1 MRFGRVN
8 NATRIRVENCAK
20 KKEKKKKERVCECK
34 RFITPR
40 VYACTGALTL
50 YNTIAGRRI
59 PAGERENTVR
69 QISSARPDQLR
80 WNVAA
85 QRQTT
90 KCTPMDITLRIM
102 AGINSIRK
110 LLSRGRATC
119 RTKCPRNCS
128 TSGYQR
134 SRRSR
139 DGPNLIMFAHFKP
152 RRVRWS
158 RSENSAA
165 SRERAGYLR

>member
-1 MRFGRVN
+1 MWISHVN
-8 NATRIRVENCAK
+8 NATRFRERVEGPAK
-20 KKEKKKKERVCECK
+20 KKENGREQRRRPVAVRVCECK
-34 RFITPR
+34 RLITPR

-50 YNTIAGRRI
+50 YNIIAGRRI

-85 QRQTT
+85 QRQAT
-90 KCTPMDITLRIM
+90 KCTPTNITLGIM
-102 AGINSIRK
+102 AGIKSIRK

-119 RTKCPRNCS
+119 HTKCPCNCS
-128 TSGYQR
+128 MSGDQR

-139 DGPNLIMFAHFKP
+139 DGSNLIAFARGCTF
-152 RRVRWS
+152 
-158 RSENSAA
+158 
-165 SRERAGYLR
+165 